1 MEKRQASPIVI
12 IIVGANR
19 GIGYYMV
26 KYLLEHGDFISVLDI
41 ETDNL
46 KKWKENYSDKLI
58 LITADAAKDEDIKTV
73 YPKQ

>member
-46 KKWKENYSDKLI
+46 KKLKENYSDKLI

>member
-1 MEKRQASPIVI
+1 MEKRQASPRVI

-41 ETDNL
+41 EMDNL
-46 KKWKENYSDKLI
+46 KKLKENYSDKLI
-58 LITADAAKDEDIKTV
+58 LITAAAAKDEDIKTV

>member
-46 KKWKENYSDKLI
+46 KKLKKNYSDKLI

>member
-1 MEKRQASPIVI
+1 MEKKQAIPRVI
-12 IIVGANR
+12 LIVGANR

-46 KKWKENYSDKLI
+46 K
-58 LITADAAKDEDIKTV
+58 
-73 YPKQ
+73 

>member
-46 KKWKENYSDKLI
+46 KKLKENYSD
-58 LITADAAKDEDIKTV
+58 
-73 YPKQ
+73 

>member
-1 MEKRQASPIVI
+1 MRKKQALPRVI

-46 KKWKENYSDKLI
+46 K
-58 LITADAAKDEDIKTV
+58 
-73 YPKQ
+73 